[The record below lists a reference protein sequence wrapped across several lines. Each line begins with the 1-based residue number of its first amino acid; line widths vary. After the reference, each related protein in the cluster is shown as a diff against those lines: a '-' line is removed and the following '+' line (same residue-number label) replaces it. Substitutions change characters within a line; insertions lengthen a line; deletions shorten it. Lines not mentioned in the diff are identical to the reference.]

1 MGRVAIID
9 DVEDTLDLLKLILA
23 DGHEVLT
30 YSSGES
36 FLKQF
41 RLGNFDL
48 VLLDLAMPG
57 MDGFEV
63 FRQVRRIDEDVP
75 VAVITAMAFS
85 AEREKVL
92 RAGFCDYFVKPILEI
107 ESFRQA
113 VYSHVGKCANPPYSA
128 RASLRS

>member
-9 DVEDTLDLLKLILA
+9 DVEDNLDLLKLMLA
-23 DGHEVLT
+23 DGHEFLT
-30 YSSGES
+30 FKSGES

-41 RLGNFDL
+41 RLGSFDL
-48 VLLDLAMPG
+48 VLLDLAMPE

-63 FRQVRRIDEDVP
+63 FRQIRGIDKDVP
-75 VAVITAMAFS
+75 VAAVTAMAFS

-107 ESFRQA
+107 ERFRQA
-113 VYSHVGKCANPPYSA
+113 VYSHIGKCANPLYSA
-128 RASLRS
+128 RESLRS